1 MAQAEPA
8 VQVVLEA
15 SEDLLV
21 LGVLEVLEVRVVQEG
36 LGVQEDQLELEAPA
50 ELAVAAVVAA
60 EPWATQLFLVKAY
73 PILIISAEAEAAEVL
88 ALLELR
94 AVLEVLREVLQEQQ
108 ALRAL
113 QHLRVQQQAAPEV
126 PEAAEPEVRQVLVA
140 LEVI

>member
-1 MAQAEPA
+1 VAQAEPA

-50 ELAVAAVVAA
+50 ELEVAAVVAA
-60 EPWATQLFLVKAY
+60 EPWATQLF
-73 PILIISAEAEAAEVL
+73 
-88 ALLELR
+88 
-94 AVLEVLREVLQEQQ
+94 
-108 ALRAL
+108 